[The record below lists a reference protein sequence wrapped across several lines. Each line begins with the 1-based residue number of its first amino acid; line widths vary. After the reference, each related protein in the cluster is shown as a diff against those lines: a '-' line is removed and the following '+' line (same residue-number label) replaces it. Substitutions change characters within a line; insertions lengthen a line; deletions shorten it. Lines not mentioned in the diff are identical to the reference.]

1 MQVITAPEELVSH
14 NQTSVFLAGSIESDT
29 AKKWQDI
36 VIDRLSNEKVTL
48 FNPRRNSWDS
58 SWKQEIN
65 NPRFKEQVTWELD
78 ALEGADII
86 IMYFDIATKSPI
98 TLLEFGL
105 FAKSKKM
112 IVCCPDGFW
121 RKGNVDI
128 VCERY
133 QIDQALSL
141 DDLIDKIKKRL

>member
-78 ALEGADII
+78 ALERADII